1 MKNIIQTA
9 IPDVK
14 IIDPSIHKDDRGYFY
29 ESYNKKLFDKD
40 LASIDFIQ
48 DNESYSKKNVLRGL
62 HFQKPPY
69 EQSKLVRVIKGKI
82 QDVVVDLRKES
93 PTYLKY
99 VSEVLS
105 DENKK
110 QIFVPKGFAHGFLV
124 LSKYAIISYK
134 VDAPYNTKSETGILY
149 NDPLISIK
157 WMQNESKFILSKKDK
172 CFNLLENIE

>member
-1 MKNIIQTA
+1 M
-9 IPDVK
+9 
-14 IIDPSIHKDDRGYFY
+14 
-29 ESYNKKLFDKD
+29 
-40 LASIDFIQ
+40 
-48 DNESYSKKNVLRGL
+48 
-62 HFQKPPY
+62 HFQKPPH

-124 LSKYAIISYK
+124 LSKFAIISYK
-134 VDAPYNTKSETGILY
+134 VDAPYNIESESGILY

-157 WMQNESKFILSKKDK
+157 WMQPESKFILSKKDK